1 MYFDTKSYLK
11 STRTRNHISKHLLNS
26 AEYQIILYN
35 HEKLYCFASKKIKEA
50 SVLTGVASWML
61 WGAQKETKNTQ
72 I

>member
-1 MYFDTKSYLK
+1 MYFNTKNYLK
-11 STRTRNHISKHLLNS
+11 NTYNHTANTLLNS
-26 AEYQIILYN
+26 AEYHIILYN